1 MTDAHNTA
9 QRQASAYRQA
19 RQFRLPLLPLPC
31 QGRHLA
37 LLKFPPVGRLGELL
51 FFGLH
56 TAAGSASVGSRESVV
71 YRVPTDHAPAAAC
84 SARPAAPAGRWLF
97 ATRAALFA
105 PAQPQGGDREKERT
119 THVRRER
126 WQRQCDGQVAGKYAR
141 SRSRVHYLPLRRVC
155 ELLEAQRLGGAL
167 LRRLLRDLLE
177 LLPPLRLRLLRL
189 EGNSGRGC
197 NEGRTR
203 HT

>member
-1 MTDAHNTA
+1 
-9 QRQASAYRQA
+9 
-19 RQFRLPLLPLPC
+19 
-31 QGRHLA
+31 
-37 LLKFPPVGRLGELL
+37 
-51 FFGLH
+51 
-56 TAAGSASVGSRESVV
+56 
-71 YRVPTDHAPAAAC
+71 
-84 SARPAAPAGRWLF
+84 
-97 ATRAALFA
+97 
-105 PAQPQGGDREKERT
+105 
-119 THVRRER
+119 VRRER